1 MQSNVAIII
10 PAGPGDTA
18 WRKLLPQLDAAEAR
32 EIVLVLAEGDDEF
45 VDTNAETRVVHS
57 PAGRARQLNSGANA
71 SHADWLW
78 FLHADSEV
86 STKTLDATR
95 EFVCSGQ
102 DAIGYFR
109 LGFADDGPR
118 WMFLNTWGAALRSRL
133 FGLPFG
139 DQGLLMPRRVF
150 EGLGGFDES
159 VGKGEDHALIWAARA
174 QGVPLRAIKAMIRTS
189 ARRYAENGWWR
200 TTRMH
205 LGMTREQATRF
216 SRHAKATETR
226 LRS

>member
-1 MQSNVAIII
+1 MQSTVAIII

-32 EIVLVLAEGDDEF
+32 EVVLVLAEGDDEF
-45 VDTNAETRVVHS
+45 VDINANTQIVHS
-57 PAGRARQLNSGANA
+57 PAGRARQLNVGANA

-86 STKTLDATR
+86 STTTLEAMR
-95 EFVCSGQ
+95 EFIRMAQ

-133 FGLPFG
+133 LRLPFG

-150 EGLGGFDES
+150 ERLGGFDES
-159 VGKGEDHALIWAARA
+159 IGKGEDHAFIWMARA
-174 QGVPLRAIKAMIRTS
+174 QGIPLHAIKATIRTS

-200 TTRMH
+200 TTKTH
-205 LGMTREQATRF
+205 LSMTREQATRF
-216 SRHAKATETR
+216 SRHARTNEAIDQ
-226 LRS
+226 S